1 MLAVLCGSLLISRL
15 SAEVGQSRWRA
26 LSDEEQTKLG
36 SADHWRNNLQQL
48 GFAVGSLGEGLTG
61 IVKQLKP
68 AGKSGV
74 TSKKWVR
81 PELEASNAA
90 DAVPGPTTSPEDQSE
105 ETPETTP
112 ATSAPESEGEA

>member
-48 GFAVGSLGEGLTG
+48 GSAVASLGEGLTG

-81 PELEASNAA
+81 PDLEASNAA
-90 DAVPGPTTSPEDQSE
+90 DSVPGSTTSFEGQSE

-112 ATSAPESEGEA
+112 ATSPPESEGEA